1 MSCLLSCIVQVTYFT
16 TFFLQAIKLCPR
28 ELALVME
35 VRLVEQVRS
44 QQVHVFLSSCKKGL
58 LVAIKSASL
67 REML

>member
-28 ELALVME
+28 ELAME

-67 REML
+67 CEML